1 MKKLLLAS
9 ALFAMSLTMAAENP
23 FAYNISAEGIPAGG
37 VLDAGVTELSI
48 SYTLNANAVSVGV
61 IFMNGDN
68 EAKRIAFDDSS
79 LFTKGDHQTT
89 VSLEGLPTGVQL
101 KWKVYAEGEVLTA
114 PSAITRIND
123 PSGNQL
129 KVWGPYA
136 MAVDNNPESEHFGRV
151 LYTESHAGVLGN
163 TGYFAVS
170 NGVGLGVYELDPQ
183 HNLVK
188 NAAGTY
194 GYNGGITWTKKNYTS
209 YENVPGTDNSAIFG
223 PKRVKISKD
232 GRIFVSIA
240 DLDNCPLYEMNPDNL
255 DQWTPVLEGSYNQEV
270 EGRPGRWWVSNNGE
284 VIGAAGH
291 GLDVKGEGD
300 DLKVALYY
308 CGNGLGLGLP
318 SYCGAMEY
326 PLGTATSIAIAS
338 EVEALKGKY
347 TQNPQYADIAYD
359 GRGGILYTHY
369 RGISATNF
377 VILSYIN
384 AQGVETGTIIQNDV
398 NMTNQGAGIV
408 FNDDYSLVALST
420 NRQEITI
427 YKVGYGD
434 EVENPTI
441 DLGDLKLTQL
451 YKISSNGFNGNN
463 ALGFDIANNL
473 YTCTNNAERLGYHA
487 LPREEPICAVPARA
501 EFAFQIPAAMV
512 TVTGKITKAP
522 REAANNGA
530 PAYIAAGEGI
540 EGAQVVF
547 NDGTNEYSGITDAA
561 GDYSIN
567 MPAGTY
573 TVTVSEPNHY
583 IPYTEENVVVSD
595 DPTAAPV
602 LNFSLQYDYTTAVS
616 DVKTATT
623 VVAVK
628 YYDLNGK
635 ECAEPIKGVN
645 VKVTIMSDGS
655 RVTEKILK

>member
-89 VSLEGLPTGVQL
+89 VSLEGLPTGVEL

-151 LYTESHAGVLGN
+151 LYTESHAGVLGD
-163 TGYFAVS
+163 TRYFAVS

-194 GYNGGITWTKKNYTS
+194 GYNGGITWTNKS
-209 YENVPGTDNSAIFG
+209 YASYGITGSDDSPIFG

-232 GRIFVSIA
+232 GRIFVSVA

-255 DQWTPVLEGSYNQEV
+255 DQWTPVLQGSYNQEV
-270 EGRPGRWWVSNNGE
+270 EGRPGRWWVSNNGD
-284 VIGAAGH
+284 VIGSAAH
-291 GLDVKGEGD
+291 GLAVQGEGD
-300 DLKVALYY
+300 DLKVAIYY
-308 CGNGLGLGLP
+308 CANGLSYGLP

-326 PLGTATSIAIAS
+326 SLGTATSIAVAS

-359 GRGGILYTHY
+359 GRGGIVYIQY
-369 RGISATNF
+369 RGIDSAHPY
-377 VILSYIN
+377 VVLSYIN

-398 NMTNQGAGIV
+398 SMTMRAGGII
-408 FNDDYSLVALST
+408 FNDDYSLVAMGT
-420 NRQEITI
+420 NNQQITI

-451 YKISSNGFNGNN
+451 YRISSNGFNGNT
-463 ALGFDIANNL
+463 ALGFDVANNL

-501 EFAFQIPAAMV
+501 EFAFQLPVATV
-512 TVTGKITKAP
+512 TVTGKIIKAA
-522 REAANNGA
+522 REAANGA
-530 PAYIAAGEGI
+530 PAYIAAGEGV
-540 EGAQVVF
+540 EGATITF
-547 NDGTNEYSGITDAA
+547 SNDGGDYVGTTDSNGEYSIE
-561 GDYSIN
+561 

-573 TVTVSEPNHY
+573 DVSITHPHY
-583 IPYTEENVVVSD
+583 HTYTEEGVVVSD

-602 LNFSLQYDYTTAVS
+602 LNYSIQYDYTTAVS
-616 DVKTATT
+616 DVKAAAN

-628 YYDLNGK
+628 YYDLSGK

>member
-1 MKKLLLAS
+1 MLA
-9 ALFAMSLTMAAENP
+9 FSLSVMAQNP
-23 FAYNISAEGIPAGG
+23 FAYNISASGIPEGG
-37 VLDAGVTELSI
+37 VLEQGVNQLTV
-48 SYTLNANAVSVGV
+48 SYTLNANAQGVGV

-68 EAKRIAFDDSS
+68 EAKRIAFEDAT
-79 LFTKGDHQTT
+79 LFTKGDHETT
-89 VSLEGLPTGVQL
+89 VSLEGLPTGVAL
-101 KWKVYAEGEVLTA
+101 KWKIYAEGQALTA
-114 PSAITRIND
+114 PSAITRILD
-123 PSGNQL
+123 PTGSQL
-129 KVWGPYA
+129 KVWSPYA
-136 MAVDNNPESEHFGRV
+136 MAVDNNPESAHFGRI
-151 LYTESHAGVLGN
+151 LYTESHAGVLEK
-163 TGYFAVS
+163 TDYWS
-170 NGVGLGVYELDPQ
+170 RTNGVGLGVYELDPQ

-194 GYNGGITWTKKNYTS
+194 GYNGGITWGKKKYTD
-209 YENVPGTDNSAIFG
+209 YEGVPGTDNSYIFG

-232 GRIFVSIA
+232 GRIFVSVA

-308 CGNGLGLGLP
+308 CGIGLGLGLP

-359 GRGGILYTHY
+359 GRGGILYTQY
-369 RGISATNF
+369 RAISSTNF
-377 VILSYIN
+377 VILSYVN
-384 AQGVETGTIIQNDV
+384 AQGVETGTIIQNDA
-398 NMTNQGAGIV
+398 NMINQGAGIL

-434 EVENPTI
+434 EVQNPTI
-441 DLGDLKLTQL
+441 NLGDMKLTQL
-451 YKISSNGFNGNN
+451 YKISSNGFNGNT
-463 ALGFDIANNL
+463 ALGFDVANNL

-501 EFAFQIPAAMV
+501 EFAFQLPVATV
-512 TVTGKITKAP
+512 TVTGKIVKAA
-522 REAANNGA
+522 REAANNA
-530 PAYIAAGEGI
+530 PAYIAAGEGV
-540 EGAQVVF
+540 EGATITF
-547 NDGTNEYSGITDAA
+547 SNDGGDYVGTTDSNGEYSIE
-561 GDYSIN
+561 

-573 TVTVSEPNHY
+573 DVSITHPHY
-583 IPYTEENVVVSD
+583 HTYTEEGVVVSD

-602 LNFSLQYDYTTAVS
+602 LNYSIQYDYSTAVS
-616 DVKTATT
+616 DVKAAAT

-628 YYDLNGK
+628 YYDLSGK

>member
-1 MKKLLLAS
+1 
-9 ALFAMSLTMAAENP
+9 MSIAMAAENP

-37 VLDAGVTELSI
+37 VLDASVTELPI

-61 IFMNGDN
+61 IFMNG
-68 EAKRIAFDDSS
+68 ETEVGRVAFDDAS

-89 VSLEGLPTGVQL
+89 VSLEGLPKGVDL
-101 KWKVYAEGEVLTA
+101 RWKVYAEGEVLTA
-114 PSAITRIND
+114 PSAITRISD

-129 KVWGPYA
+129 QVWGPYA
-136 MAVDNNPESEHFGRV
+136 MAVDNNPESKHFGRV
-151 LYTESHAGVLGN
+151 LYTESHSGVLGN
-163 TGYFAVS
+163 TKYFAVS

-194 GYNGGITWTKKNYTS
+194 GYNGGITWTKKTYSS
-209 YENVPGTDNSAIFG
+209 YEGVPGADASNIFG

-232 GRIFVSIA
+232 GRIFVSVA
-240 DLDNCPLYEMNPDNL
+240 DLDNCPLYEMNPDDL
-255 DQWTPVLEGSYNQEV
+255 SQWTPVLAGSYNQEV

-284 VIGAAGH
+284 VIGSAGH
-291 GLDVKGEGD
+291 GLAVQGEGD

-308 CGNGLGLGLP
+308 CGNGLGIGLP
-318 SYCGAMEY
+318 AYCGAMEY
-326 PLGTATSIAIAS
+326 PLGTATSFAIGY

-347 TQNPQYADIAYD
+347 TQNPQYVDIAYD

-369 RGISATNF
+369 RAASSTDF
-377 VILSYIN
+377 VILSYVN
-384 AQGVETGTIIQNDV
+384 AQGEETGTVIQN
-398 NMTNQGAGIV
+398 NAGMINQGAGIV

-434 EVENPTI
+434 EVTNPTI

-451 YKISSNGFNGNN
+451 YKISGNGFNGNN

-487 LPREEPICAVPARA
+487 LPREEPICAVPARS
-501 EFAFQIPAAMV
+501 EFTFQIPVAMV
-512 TVTGKITKAP
+512 TVTGKVVKAP
-522 REAANNGA
+522 REAANNTA
-530 PAYIAAGEGI
+530 ARIAAGEGI
-540 EGAQVVF
+540 MGAQVVF
-547 NDGTNEYSGITDAA
+547 SDGANEYSGTTDSA
-561 GDYSIN
+561 GEYSID

-573 TVTVSEPNHY
+573 TVTVTEPTHY
-583 IPYTEENVVVSD
+583 LPYTEENVVVSD

-616 DVKTATT
+616 DVKADAT
-623 VVAVK
+623 VVGVK
-628 YYDLNGK
+628 YYDLSGK
-635 ECAEPIKGVN
+635 ESAAPVKGVN